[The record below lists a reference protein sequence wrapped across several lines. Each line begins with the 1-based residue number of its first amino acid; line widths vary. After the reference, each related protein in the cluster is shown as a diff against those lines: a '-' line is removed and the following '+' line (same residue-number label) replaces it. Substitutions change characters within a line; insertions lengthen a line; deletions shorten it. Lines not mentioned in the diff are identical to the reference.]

1 MQIKKKSLN
10 IPLKTNTLAPNSLNN
25 TPLMSPMS
33 PNISQNKIQKS

>member
-10 IPLKTNTLAPNSLNN
+10 IPLKTNTLAPNSLNT
-25 TPLMSPMS
+25 TPLMS